1 MNYIKLF
8 CCIFILFLYTAIL
21 HAQDSH
27 WNVNIHNYQ
36 YDMTVYAQV
45 IDDKTLVT
53 DYSSLEVAAFVGDE
67 CRGVAT
73 VQSAEKDGVNYQW
86 LSIRVRS
93 NVASGEVVSFK
104 MYDKTQDNVLNFSE
118 TVTFSSQGNVGMPSS
133 PFGLNIVKFTPGDVN
148 DDGNILLNDATM
160 IINYV
165 LGKSQS
171 NFNQSAA
178 DLNGDGMILLND
190 ATMIINKIIG
200 K

>member
-1 MNYIKLF
+1 MNLIKKAYCLLLVLLYST
-8 CCIFILFLYTAIL
+8 ILQ
-21 HAQDSH
+21 AQDSR
-27 WNVNIHNYQ
+27 WDVNIYDYQ
-36 YDMTVYAQV
+36 YDMSVYAEV
-45 IDDKTLVT
+45 LDNNVAVA
-53 DYSSLEVAAFVGDE
+53 DYSNMEVAAFVGKE
-67 CRGVAT
+67 CRGVAE
-73 VQSAEKDGVNYQW
+73 VQSKEKDGVTHRW
-86 LSIRVRS
+86 LYLRVRS

-104 MYDKTQDNVLNFSE
+104 MYDKTQDKVLNFSE

-165 LGKSQS
+165 IGKSQS